1 MRGPNYLIGYGE
13 RLTEDVA
20 VGPRFGQ
27 QKIVYSGSE
36 ARDRLVP
43 SAALLHTAVAAL
55 PELATPGKRAV
66 AAITMHPQYI
76 ARSYFPNR
84 LLRSLDAQV
93 VGSRSVTVT
102 PDRWSRKKPPPDEGA
117 HSSMLFV
124 SAPTG
129 AIAEWAD
136 RISTTE
142 GKSLEELRRVE
153 TLHLPSTAEKLSR
166 DIPDHSTGT
175 YEIVL
180 HTSGDAVNRYIIGGF
195 ERWCARLQVEPDL
208 KRRISAGGLT
218 FIPLRATHDII
229 PDLAKFS
236 FLRFARPMPRIR
248 GLRPIVTRS
257 VSTPVPVMLPDSDPA
272 DTSTSA
278 VVFDGGLP
286 GDSELLRWCQYHDG
300 AGVGPATSDLTSHGH
315 TVTSAILFG
324 SLHTPPQAPYVRVDH
339 YRVLDE
345 SSDAG
350 QYELY
355 DVLKRVEDVLYRIEP
370 EFINLSIG
378 PDLPTEDNEVHAWT
392 AVIDEYV
399 ARTGAL
405 VTVAVGNDGELDW
418 ESGNA
423 RIQVPSDSVNALG
436 VGASAL
442 PGSVIRAPYSCI
454 GPGRSP
460 GVVKPDI
467 VAFGGS
473 DEKPFLVA
481 DPDRPGFALELKGTS
496 FASPAALRTALGVR
510 AVLGEVLNP
519 LTLKALLIHCAN
531 YDKAAS
537 RNEVGWGTIP
547 ADTADIIVCPDGVAR
562 VIYQGSIDPAKYVRV
577 RLPLPV
583 EPLVGLVT
591 ITATFTFASEVD
603 PQDPSVYTRA
613 GLEVFFRP
621 HNQRYADA
629 DSQHPR
635 AAGFFGGMGD
645 RTEQALRSDAHKW
658 ETVLHRSKRFRPSS
672 LRNPVFDVHYL
683 ARRSGTSYRGSPKMR
698 YSLVITSEAP
708 RMPDLYDQVL
718 RAYPTQLEAL
728 RPIIQIPVP
737 RIRQPRL
744 I

>member
-13 RLTEDVA
+13 RLTEDVV
-20 VGPRFGQ
+20 VGQGFRQ
-27 QKIVYSGSE
+27 QKIVYSASE

-43 SAALLHTAVAAL
+43 SAALIHTAVAAL
-55 PELATPGKRAV
+55 PELATPRKRAV

-84 LLRSLDAQV
+84 LLWSLDAEV

-153 TLHLPSTAEKLSR
+153 KLHLPSAAEKLSR
-166 DIPDHSTGT
+166 DIPDHSTGI

-180 HTSGDAVNRYIIGGF
+180 HASGDAVNRYIIRGF
-195 ERWCARLQVEPDL
+195 ERWCARHQVEPDL

-218 FIPLRATHDII
+218 FIPLRATHDTIS
-229 PDLAKFS
+229 DLAKFS

-248 GLRPIVTRS
+248 GLRPIINRS
-257 VSTPVPVMLPDSDPA
+257 VSTPVPVMLPDSDPV
-272 DTSTSA
+272 DTSIRA

-286 GDSELLRWCQYHDG
+286 GDSELLRWCQCHDG
-300 AGVGPATSDLTSHGH
+300 TGMGPATSDLTSHGH

-324 SLHTPPQAPYVRVDH
+324 SLHTPPQAPYVGVDH
-339 YRVLDE
+339 FRVLDE

-355 DVLKRVEDVLYRIEP
+355 DVLKRIEDVLYRIEP

-378 PDLPTEDNEVHAWT
+378 PHLPTEDNEVHAWT

-423 RIQVPSDSVNALG
+423 RIQVPADSVNALG
-436 VGASAL
+436 VGASVL
-442 PGSVIRAPYSCI
+442 PGSVTRAPYSCI

-460 GVVKPDI
+460 GVVKPD
-467 VAFGGS
+467 VLAFGGS
-473 DEKPFLVA
+473 DEMSFLVA
-481 DPDRPGFALELKGTS
+481 DPDRPGYALEQRGTS
-496 FASPAALRTALGVR
+496 FASPAALQAALGVR

-531 YDKAAS
+531 YDKNAN

-547 ADTADIIVCPDGVAR
+547 ADIGDIIVCPDGVAR
-562 VIYQGSIDPAKYVRV
+562 VVYQGSVDPAKYVRV

-583 EPLVGLVT
+583 EPLVGMVT

-613 GLEVFFRP
+613 GLEVVFRP
-621 HNQRYADA
+621 HDQRYVNA
-629 DSQHPR
+629 DSQHPKS
-635 AAGFFGGMGD
+635 AGFFGGTGGK
-645 RTEQALRSDAHKW
+645 TEQALRNDAHKW
-658 ETVLHRSKRFRPSS
+658 ETVLHRSKRFRPTS
-672 LRNPVFDVHYL
+672 LRNPVFDLHYL
-683 ARRSGTSYRGSPKMR
+683 ARQSGTNYRGSPKMR

-708 RMPDLYDQVL
+708 QMPDLYDQVL

-728 RPIIQIPVP
+728 RPTLQIPVP
-737 RIRQPRL
+737 QIGQMRL